1 MTVEANSIN
10 FYVFRRNLFLRASV
24 AQSVEQL
31 IRNQQVEGSNP
42 SAGSL
47 FLFEWIIRYFFI
59 PLGKVKYFGRHIFFL
74 D

>member
-1 MTVEANSIN
+1 MCFEEIY
-10 FYVFRRNLFLRASV
+10 FQGASV

-47 FLFEWIIRYFFI
+47 FAPEKLIS
-59 PLGKVKYFGRHIFFL
+59 L
-74 D
+74 

>member
-1 MTVEANSIN
+1 MNLLGRERENFNSGILTVQANSTI
-10 FYVFRRNLFLRASV
+10 FYLSAGMILSRASV

-47 FLFEWIIRYFFI
+47 CFLLTILKLAI
-59 PLGKVKYFGRHIFFL
+59 
-74 D
+74 